1 MSVAHSFFATSGL
14 TYSLSSVY
22 F

>member
-1 MSVAHSFFATSGL
+1 MSVAPSFFATSGL